1 MAKSI
6 AFINPRLT
14 TTNVGDLFIEDSAKG
29 LLEFDPAQSIDIDP
43 RKPITRFELEQINRT
58 DAAVIVGTN
67 LWYRSLRRPGRW
79 CFTAEQLRRIRV
91 PIIPLGVGTTR
102 HAGENNGF
110 DSETLEQLRIIH
122 DHCELASVRD
132 QRTAEVLDEAGL
144 GNVVMTGCPT
154 LYRSL
159 RPDWRLR
166 GRGERRR
173 VVLTVRYGQRR
184 NVRRLVG
191 ILREMGLQPVVA
203 AQQRRD
209 VFLRRG
215 VPLWQRRVPTVFRFE
230 LRPYLH
236 LVEHARG
243 AIGWRLHG
251 NMLHLSRGNPAVF
264 FANCS
269 RAQSF
274 CETFGLPCVFAPD
287 GQPISE
293 DRLRAAA
300 ERLFRPEGFERLPQT
315 YARYRAEMVRFLE
328 ANGLAHRLRAASAEE
343 AALPGSSPRE
353 LGLAATGIVTRPGRR
368 AA

>member
-1 MAKSI
+1 MARAI

-14 TTNVGDLFIEDSAKG
+14 TTNVGDLFIEDSAKR
-29 LLEFDPAQSIDIDP
+29 LLDFDPAESIDVDP
-43 RKPITRFELEQINRT
+43 RKPLTPLQIEQINRT

-67 LWYRSLRRPGRW
+67 LWYRSLRRSGRW
-79 CFTAEQLRRIRV
+79 CFTAAQLKQIRV

-102 HAGENNGF
+102 HAGEDNGF
-110 DSETLEQLRIIH
+110 DADTLEQLRIIH
-122 DHCELASVRD
+122 DRCELASVRD
-132 QRTAEVLDEAGL
+132 RRTAEALTEAGI
-144 GNVVMTGCPT
+144 GNVVLTGCPT

-159 RPDWRLR
+159 LPDWQLR
-166 GRGERRR
+166 WRPERRR

-184 NVRRLVG
+184 NVRRLVR
-191 ILREMGLQPVVA
+191 ILREMGLSPVVA

-209 VFLRRG
+209 LFLRRS
-215 VPLWQRRVPTVFRFE
+215 VPLVQRRVPTVFRFA
-230 LRPYLH
+230 LRPYLR
-236 LVEHARG
+236 LVEHARA

-251 NMLHLSRGNPAVF
+251 NMLHLAGGNPAVF
-264 FANCS
+264 LANCS

-287 GQPISE
+287 GQPIAV

-300 ERLFRPEGFERLPQT
+300 EQLLDPERFAPLAPS

-328 ANGLAHRLRAASAEE
+328 ANGLAHRLGAAADQLRPE
-343 AALPGSSPRE
+343 AAEGGDGR
-353 LGLAATGIVTRPGRR
+353 RRR